1 MLPAPLLNF
10 DHIGRGKQG
19 VQTLIKET
27 EQEKYSPAGQTLTFQ
42 EGCQRQT
49 AVASLFA
56 LVRAL
61 QQSTK
66 LVFNSISEQ
75 KKIIIS
81 LEMKRNF
88 LFHRKYHNVFHFD
101 M

>member
-1 MLPAPLLNF
+1 MLTAPLLNF

-66 LVFNSISEQ
+66 LDFNSISEQ
-75 KKIIIS
+75 K
-81 LEMKRNF
+81 NYYF
-88 LFHRKYHNVFHFD
+88 FGN
-101 M
+101 